1 MDSNFKKHV
10 DSLMSG
16 MESFINSKTIVG
28 EPIHIDNTII
38 IPLVDVSFGLAAGA
52 SEGKKGDDPK
62 NLGAGG
68 LGAKISPSA
77 ILVITDGHARLVNI
91 KNQDSLTKLIDL
103 VPDIMDRFKTR
114 EKKEKDVEAVNSSK
128 VDTSLE

>member
-1 MDSNFKKHV
+1 MDSNFKRHV

-16 MESFINSKTIVG
+16 MESFVNSKTVVG

-38 IPLVDVSFGLAAGA
+38 LPLVDVSFGLGAGA
-52 SEGKKGDDPK
+52 SEGRKADDPK
-62 NLGAGG
+62 NIGAGG

-77 ILVITDGHARLVNI
+77 ILVVTDGHARLVNI

-103 VPDIMDRFKTR
+103 VPDIMDRFKAKDKTVAKA
-114 EKKEKDVEAVNSSK
+114 EVKEGE
-128 VDTSLE
+128 

>member
-1 MDSNFKKHV
+1 MDSNFKRHV

-16 MESFINSKTIVG
+16 MESFVNSKTVVG
-28 EPIHIDNTII
+28 EPIHVENTII
-38 IPLVDVSFGLAAGA
+38 LPLVDVSFGLAAGA
-52 SEGKKGDDPK
+52 SEGKKADDPK

-77 ILVITDGHARLVNI
+77 VLVVTDGHARLVNI

-103 VPDIMDRFKTR
+103 VPDIMERFKPKD
-114 EKKEKDVEAVNSSK
+114 KKEPVIKTKDDE
-128 VDTSLE
+128 